1 MSQSKNVLFLMTG
14 SIACYKACNV
24 LSKLKQNGY
33 SVKVVMSRSS
43 LEFVGTATVEG
54 LTGQAPITDMYQAGN
69 VMDHINLVRWANL
82 IIAAPATANFINKI
96 SAGLGD
102 DLLTT
107 LFLAH
112 DFEKPFLI
120 APAMNTKMYLHP
132 ATQESVQKLK
142 KMPLLE
148 ILETASGVLACGEV
162 GSGRLLEP
170 DLIYN
175 EISKHF
181 KKSDINSAIEGTTST
196 VNTKADN
203 SSLSVAT
210 PNIGTIGKTSAQS
223 GLKVLVTG
231 GGTSENIDDVRV
243 ITNKSTGR
251 TAAFICE
258 RLAEAGVD
266 VTYVKAQ
273 TAVDSLRASKKL
285 SYQSFQ
291 DLQTVLKSELSEE
304 NYDMV
309 IHAAA
314 VSDYS
319 PEVQIGKMN
328 SDADEITLKLKRNP
342 KIINQIKQW
351 APNTKL
357 VGFKLTSKLDEK
369 SVQAKVDKLFELAKC
384 DFVVQND
391 WNDIQSQNNNYKVFS
406 IQQSKQAVTVS
417 SLDLL
422 AAFLFQNLITK
433 ENL

>member
-1 MSQSKNVLFLMTG
+1 
-14 SIACYKACNV
+14 
-24 LSKLKQNGY
+24 
-33 SVKVVMSRSS
+33 
-43 LEFVGTATVEG
+43 
-54 LTGQAPITDMYQAGN
+54 
-69 VMDHINLVRWANL
+69 
-82 IIAAPATANFINKI
+82 
-96 SAGLGD
+96 
-102 DLLTT
+102 
-107 LFLAH
+107 
-112 DFEKPFLI
+112 
-120 APAMNTKMYLHP
+120 
-132 ATQESVQKLK
+132 
-142 KMPLLE
+142 
-148 ILETASGVLACGEV
+148 
-162 GSGRLLEP
+162 
-170 DLIYN
+170 
-175 EISKHF
+175 
-181 KKSDINSAIEGTTST
+181 
-196 VNTKADN
+196 
-203 SSLSVAT
+203 
-210 PNIGTIGKTSAQS
+210 
-223 GLKVLVTG
+223 
-231 GGTSENIDDVRV
+231 
-243 ITNKSTGR
+243 
-251 TAAFICE
+251 
-258 RLAEAGVD
+258 LAEAGVD

-273 TAVDSLRASKKL
+273 MAVDSLRATKKL

-319 PEVQIGKMN
+319 PEVQTGKMN

-384 DFVVQND
+384 DLVVQND

-406 IQQSKQAVTVS
+406 IQQSKQAVKVS

>member
-1 MSQSKNVLFLMTG
+1 MTG

-33 SVKVVMSRSS
+33 AVKVVMSRSS
-43 LEFVGTATVEG
+43 LEFVGAATVEG

-69 VMDHINLVRWANL
+69 VMDHINLVRWAHL

-112 DFEKPFLI
+112 DFEKPFLV

-142 KMPLLE
+142 KMPLVE

-175 EISKHF
+175 EIARHF
-181 KKSDINSAIEGTTST
+181 STIQKNKSNDVSA
-196 VNTKADN
+196 
-203 SSLSVAT
+203 
-210 PNIGTIGKTSAQS
+210 
-223 GLKVLVTG
+223 LKVLVTG

-243 ITNKSTGR
+243 ITNKSTGK
-251 TAAFICE
+251 TAAFICD

-266 VTYVKAQ
+266 VTYVKAH
-273 TAVDSLRASKKL
+273 TAVDSLMASKKL
-285 SYQSFQ
+285 NYQNFQ
-291 DLQTVLKSELSEE
+291 DLESTLKTELSREK
-304 NYDMV
+304 YDMV

-319 PEVQIGKMN
+319 PEIQNGKIS
-328 SDADEITLKLKRNP
+328 SDADEVILKLKRNP

-351 APNTKL
+351 APHAKL
-357 VGFKLTSKLDEK
+357 VGFKLTSQLDEK
-369 SVQAKVDKLFELAKC
+369 AVQAKVDKLFELAKC
-384 DFVVQND
+384 DYVVQNE
-391 WNDIQSQNNNYKVFS
+391 WSDIKSGQNNYNYFSVKNSQQPQKVL
-406 IQQSKQAVTVS
+406 

-422 AAFLFQNLITK
+422 AAALFQSLINK

>member
-33 SVKVVMSRSS
+33 TVKVVMSRSS
-43 LEFVGTATVEG
+43 LEFVGAATVEG
-54 LTGQAPITDMYQAGN
+54 LTGQTPITDMYQAGN
-69 VMDHINLVRWANL
+69 VMDHINLVRWAHL

-142 KMPLLE
+142 KMPLVE

-175 EISKHF
+175 EIAKHF
-181 KKSDINSAIEGTTST
+181 KNQ
-196 VNTKADN
+196 
-203 SSLSVAT
+203 SSLNASVA
-210 PNIGTIGKTSAQS
+210 N
-223 GLKVLVTG
+223 LKVLVTG
-231 GGTSENIDDVRV
+231 GGTSEAIDDVRV
-243 ITNKSTGR
+243 ITNKSTGK
-251 TAAFICE
+251 TAAFICD
-258 RLAEAGVD
+258 RMAEAGVQ
-266 VTYVKAQ
+266 VTYLKAQ
-273 TAVDSLRASKKL
+273 MAQDSALASKKI
-285 SYQSFQ
+285 SYLSFQ
-291 DLQTVLKSELSEE
+291 DLQNSLKTELSSEK
-304 NYDMV
+304 YDMV

-319 PEVQIGKMN
+319 PEAHDGKIN
-328 SDADEITLKLKRNP
+328 SDETEITLKLKRNP

-351 APNTKL
+351 APDTKL

-369 SVQAKVDKLFELAKC
+369 SVKTKVDKLFEAARC
-384 DFVVQND
+384 DFVVQNE
-391 WNDIQSQNNNYKVFS
+391 WTDIQSGNNTYNIFSNQN
-406 IQQSKQAVTVS
+406 SKEAQKVS

-422 AAFLFQNLITK
+422 AAYLFQTLMTK

>member
-1 MSQSKNVLFLMTG
+1 
-14 SIACYKACNV
+14 
-24 LSKLKQNGY
+24 
-33 SVKVVMSRSS
+33 MSRSS

-69 VMDHINLVRWANL
+69 VMDHINLVRWASL
-82 IIAAPATANFINKI
+82 IIAVPATAHFINKI

-132 ATQESVQKLK
+132 ATQDSIQKLR
-142 KMPLLE
+142 KMPLIE

-170 DLIYN
+170 DLIYS
-175 EISKHF
+175 EIAKHF
-181 KKSDINSAIEGTTST
+181 TGAASTDLKTKVISASPF
-196 VNTKADN
+196 
-203 SSLSVAT
+203 T
-210 PNIGTIGKTSAQS
+210 PNN
-223 GLKVLVTG
+223 LKVLVTG
-231 GGTSENIDDVRV
+231 GGTSEAIDDVRV
-243 ITNKSTGR
+243 ITNKSTGK
-251 TAAFICE
+251 TAAFICD

-273 TAVDSLRASKKL
+273 SAVESSLANRKV

-291 DLQTVLKSELSEE
+291 DLQTALKTELSSEK
-304 NYDMV
+304 YDMV

-319 PEVQIGKMN
+319 PEAQGGKIN

-369 SVQAKVDKLFELAKC
+369 SVQTKVDKLFELAKC
-384 DFVVQND
+384 DFVVQNE
-391 WNDIQSQNNNYKVFS
+391 WSDIQSGQNNYNVFA
-406 IQQSKQAVTVS
+406 IKNSKQAEKVS
-417 SLDLL
+417 SLSSL

>member
-1 MSQSKNVLFLMTG
+1 
-14 SIACYKACNV
+14 
-24 LSKLKQNGY
+24 
-33 SVKVVMSRSS
+33 MSRAS

-54 LTGQAPITDMYQAGN
+54 LTGQSPITDMYQAGN

-82 IIAAPATANFINKI
+82 IIAAPATAHFINKI

-142 KMPLLE
+142 KMPLVE

-170 DLIYN
+170 DLIYQ
-175 EISKHF
+175 EITKHF
-181 KKSDINSAIEGTTST
+181 TNE
-196 VNTKADN
+196 
-203 SSLSVAT
+203 SVAAL
-210 PNIGTIGKTSAQS
+210 PDNHNVSTSLLS
-223 GLKVLVTG
+223 NLKVLVTG
-231 GGTSENIDDVRV
+231 GGTSEAIDDVRV
-243 ITNKSTGR
+243 ITNKSTGK
-251 TAAFICE
+251 TAAFICD

-273 TAVDSLRASKKL
+273 TAADSSLASRKV
-285 SYQSFQ
+285 SYQSFS
-291 DLQTVLKSELSEE
+291 DLQTALKTELQTEK
-304 NYDMV
+304 YDMI

-319 PEVQIGKMN
+319 PEAQSGKIN

-351 APNTKL
+351 SPNTKL
-357 VGFKLTSKLDEK
+357 VGFKLTSKLDDK
-369 SVQAKVDKLFELAKC
+369 AVQAKVDKLFELAKC
-384 DFVVQND
+384 DYVIQNE
-391 WNDIQSQNNNYKVFS
+391 WSDIQSGQNNYNVFAKQS
-406 IQQSKQAVTVS
+406 SKQAQKVS
-417 SLDLL
+417 SLGLL
-422 AAFLFQNLITK
+422 AAFLFQTLINK
-433 ENL
+433 ESL

>member
-1 MSQSKNVLFLMTG
+1 MTG

-33 SVKVVMSRSS
+33 NVKVVMSRSS
-43 LEFVGTATVEG
+43 LEFVGAATVEG
-54 LTGQAPITDMYQAGN
+54 LTGQTPITDMYQAGN
-69 VMDHINLVRWANL
+69 VMDHINLVRWAHL

-142 KMPLLE
+142 KMPLVE
-148 ILETASGVLACGEV
+148 VLETASGVLACGEV

-170 DLIYN
+170 DLIYS
-175 EISKHF
+175 EITKHF
-181 KKSDINSAIEGTTST
+181 SGSSSPSVNVSSSQNNKLNS
-196 VNTKADN
+196 NN
-203 SSLSVAT
+203 
-210 PNIGTIGKTSAQS
+210 
-223 GLKVLVTG
+223 LKVLVTG
-231 GGTSENIDDVRV
+231 GGTSEAIDDVRV
-243 ITNKSTGR
+243 ITNKSTGK
-251 TAAFICE
+251 TAAFICD

-273 TAVDSLRASKKL
+273 TAVDSSMALRKV

-291 DLQTVLKSELSEE
+291 DLQTALKTELANEK
-304 NYDMV
+304 YDMV

-319 PEVQIGKMN
+319 PEAQTGKIN

-342 KIINQIKQW
+342 KIISLIKQW
-351 APNTKL
+351 APDTKL
-357 VGFKLTSKLDEK
+357 VGFKLTSKIDEK
-369 SVQAKVDKLFELAKC
+369 SIQEKVDKLFEAAKC
-384 DFVVQND
+384 DLVVQNE
-391 WNDIQSQNNNYKVFS
+391 WSDIQSGKNSYNVFANQN
-406 IQQSKQAVTVS
+406 SKQAHKIS

-422 AAFLFQNLITK
+422 AGFLFQNLITK

>member
-1 MSQSKNVLFLMTG
+1 MTG

-33 SVKVVMSRSS
+33 NVKVVMSRAS

-82 IIAAPATANFINKI
+82 IIAVPATANFINKI

-112 DFEKPFLI
+112 DFEKPLLI

-132 ATQESVQKLK
+132 ATQDSIQKLK
-142 KMPLLE
+142 KMPLVE

-175 EISKHF
+175 EVAKHF
-181 KKSDINSAIEGTTST
+181 INATAADLKPEASKARPLNSDN
-196 VNTKADN
+196 
-203 SSLSVAT
+203 
-210 PNIGTIGKTSAQS
+210 
-223 GLKVLVTG
+223 LKVLVTG
-231 GGTSENIDDVRV
+231 GGTSEAIDDVRV
-243 ITNKSTGR
+243 ITNKSTGK
-251 TAAFICE
+251 TAAFICD

-266 VTYVKAQ
+266 VTYVKSEIAI
-273 TAVDSLRASKKL
+273 DSALALRKVN
-285 SYQSFQ
+285 YYSFQ
-291 DLQTVLKSELSEE
+291 DLQTCLKNELTTEK
-304 NYDMV
+304 YDMV

-319 PEVQIGKMN
+319 PTIHNGKIN
-328 SDADEITLKLKRNP
+328 SDAEEITLKLKRNP

-351 APNTKL
+351 DPNAKL
-357 VGFKLTSKLDEK
+357 VGFKLTSQLDGK
-369 SVQAKVDKLFELAKC
+369 IVQAKIDKLFEQAKC
-384 DFVVQND
+384 DLVIQNE
-391 WNDIQSQNNNYKVFS
+391 WNEIKNGQNKYNVFKIQNSNEAHKV
-406 IQQSKQAVTVS
+406 A
-417 SLDLL
+417 SLNLL
-422 AAFLFQNLITK
+422 VAFLFQNLITK

>member
-1 MSQSKNVLFLMTG
+1 MTG

-33 SVKVVMSRSS
+33 NVKVVMSKTS
-43 LEFVGTATVEG
+43 LEFVGSATVEG

-82 IIAAPATANFINKI
+82 IIAAPATAHFINKI

-132 ATQESVQKLK
+132 ATQDSIQKLK
-142 KMPLLE
+142 KMPLVE

-175 EISKHF
+175 EVAKHF
-181 KKSDINSAIEGTTST
+181 VK
-196 VNTKADN
+196 VM
-203 SSLSVAT
+203 AT
-210 PNIGTIGKTSAQS
+210 DFKPEASQNIKLNANN
-223 GLKVLVTG
+223 LKVLVTG
-231 GGTSENIDDVRV
+231 GGTSEAIDDVRV
-243 ITNKSTGR
+243 ITNKSTGK
-251 TAAFICE
+251 TAAYICD
-258 RLAEAGVD
+258 RLTEAGVD
-266 VTYVKAQ
+266 VTYVKSEI
-273 TAVDSLRASKKL
+273 AVDSVLALRKVN
-285 SYQSFQ
+285 YYSFQ
-291 DLQTVLKSELSEE
+291 DLQNTLKSELSTEK
-304 NYDMV
+304 YDMV

-319 PEVQIGKMN
+319 PAIHDGKIN
-328 SDADEITLKLKRNP
+328 SDLEEITLKLKRNP
-342 KIINQIKQW
+342 KIINYIKQW

-357 VGFKLTSKLDEK
+357 VGFKLTSQLDEK
-369 SVQAKVDKLFELAKC
+369 VVQAKIDKLFEMAKC
-384 DFVVQND
+384 DLVVQNE
-391 WNDIQSQNNNYKVFS
+391 WTEIKAGQNKYNVFKLEN
-406 IQQSKQAVTVS
+406 SKQAHKVS
-417 SLDLL
+417 SLNLL
-422 AAFLFQNLITK
+422 TAFLFQNLITK
-433 ENL
+433 ESL